1 MAEKGWVC
9 SIVMKCSIN
18 CPVKRWRGRCHQCPW
33 FPRLHQRMVNRWCYW
48 KLSWVITRIYSK
60 VTDNEGCYWCYG
72 CYWHFS
78 PKITDMGKSD
88 MEEYLPIP
96 SPVLRFGQDDGWA
109 LPRLFHA
116 RDVHVGLCL
125 LRGLCTAK
133 EKQKALER
141 GECPSNASNAMQ
153 KICLLLVRTFHS
165 PIANNQV
172 NAELINEFLVVK
184 SQTKIDFGKFHRI
197 ARFVLA

>member
-1 MAEKGWVC
+1 M
-9 SIVMKCSIN
+9 
-18 CPVKRWRGRCHQCPW
+18 
-33 FPRLHQRMVNRWCYW
+33 
-48 KLSWVITRIYSK
+48 
-60 VTDNEGCYWCYG
+60 TDNEGVIDVMDVIGIFRPKSRIWESSTWRRICRYLLPCYDLG
-72 CYWHFS
+72 
-78 PKITDMGKSD
+78 KMMGELYFD
-88 MEEYLPIP
+88 FAM
-96 SPVLRFGQDDGWA
+96 QM
-109 LPRLFHA
+109 
-116 RDVHVGLCL
+116 DVYVGLCL
-125 LRGLCTAK
+125 LWRLCTTK